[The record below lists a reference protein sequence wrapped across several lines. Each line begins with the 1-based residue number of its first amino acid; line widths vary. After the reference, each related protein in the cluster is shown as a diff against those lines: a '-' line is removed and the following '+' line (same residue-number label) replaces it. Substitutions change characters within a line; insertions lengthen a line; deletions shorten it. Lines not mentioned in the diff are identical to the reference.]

1 MNFRPTSVF
10 VLSELLADPGE
21 PWFRDASMPVLRT
34 LAERSEIFPLQWRR
48 SEAEILGLNPDA
60 YPVAEGPLT
69 VSSLGFDPPTR
80 SVQFR
85 VSALTTDAGT
95 VREPRTAATP
105 EELEILGQ
113 VGKRLSTPTLTF
125 LSEGTVLALVWE
137 PGSLELGTTPPTD
150 LKGRSWKEILPE
162 GDGETT
168 LRRFIDDSVNLLHE
182 QEFNLR
188 RREEGLDPI
197 DVLWP
202 WGQGMPVELPNLPLA
217 RGRTANFASSSVR
230 LDGLTRLAR
239 YRHAPRAALGRGTT
253 LKFEWLVDWTKKHE
267 RSIAWITEPGDF
279 RQAGGDEMHAQYEW
293 ILREMDARLIA
304 PLAEQQA
311 PPVIAVLAPGR
322 PGLGFIYD
330 PERPERARLPFDE
343 RALEEP
349 EKAREFSDVM
359 NALLS

>member
-10 VLSELLADPGE
+10 ILSELLADPAE
-21 PWFRDASMPVLRT
+21 PWFRDASMPVLRS
-34 LAERSEIFPLQWRR
+34 LAERSEVFPLQWRR

-85 VSALTTDAGT
+85 VSGLTMDAGT
-95 VREPRTAATP
+95 VREPRVAASM
-105 EELEILGQ
+105 EELAILVQ
-113 VGKRLSTPTLTF
+113 VGKRLSTPKFTF
-125 LSEGTVLALVWE
+125 LGEGSVFALVWE
-137 PGSLELGTTPPTD
+137 PGSLDLGTTPPSE
-150 LKGRSWKEILPE
+150 LNGRPWKDILPE
-162 GDGETT
+162 GDGETA

-182 QEFNLR
+182 QEFNMR
-188 RREEGLDPI
+188 RQEEGHDPI

-202 WGQGMPVELPNLPLA
+202 WGQGLPVELPNLPLM

-239 YRHAPRAALGRGTT
+239 YRHAHRGAIGRGTT
-253 LKFEWLVDWTKKHE
+253 LKFEWLVDWAKKHE
-267 RSIAWITEPGDF
+267 RAVAWITEPGDF
-279 RQAGGDEMHAQYEW
+279 RLAGGDEMHAQYEW

-304 PLAEQQA
+304 PLAEQED
-311 PPVIAVLAPGR
+311 PPVIAILAPGS

-330 PERPERARLPFDE
+330 PERSERARLPFDE
-343 RALEEP
+343 RALEES